1 MDSTRESLKEGQ
13 RMPQKL
19 RKTRK
24 MRGSRTH
31 GYGQIGQHRK
41 GGGKGGGKAGR
52 NKIMRAGKDGWTY
65 AIRHKPN
72 YFGKK
77 GFTSA
82 QSLKHEPRLINVGR
96 LEDLVD
102 RLILEEKMEKRK
114 GTAVLDLTKLG
125 YDKLL
130 GMGNL
135 TKPFIIKIASHSEAA
150 ARKVEKA
157 GGQIAE

>member
-1 MDSTRESLKEGQ
+1 
-13 RMPQKL
+13 
-19 RKTRK
+19 

-52 NKIMRAGKDGWTY
+52 HKIIRAGKDGWTY
-65 AIRHKPN
+65 TIRHKPS
-72 YFGKK
+72 YYGKK

-82 QSLKHEPRLINVGR
+82 QSLKHEPRLINVGQ
-96 LEDLVD
+96 LEDLAD
-102 RLILEEKMEKRK
+102 RLILGQKLEKRK
-114 GTAVLDLTKLG
+114 KIAVLDLTKLG

-135 TKPFIIKIASHSEAA
+135 TKPFIIKIASRSETAA
-150 ARKVEKA
+150 KKIEKA